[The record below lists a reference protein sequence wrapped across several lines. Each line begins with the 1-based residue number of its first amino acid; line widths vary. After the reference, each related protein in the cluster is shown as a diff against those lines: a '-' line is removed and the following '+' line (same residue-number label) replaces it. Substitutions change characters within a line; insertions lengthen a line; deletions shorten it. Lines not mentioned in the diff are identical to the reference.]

1 MDAAHQGECCKHPKT
16 TRDEAKTICASFS
29 YVLCTHAEKN
39 LAKFTHHAC
48 TDHSDPWFADEAA
61 GSSGHTGPASGSG
74 SSGHTGP
81 ASGSGSSGHTGPASG
96 LELGKGHRS
105 WEAVQKILKEKFKGS
120 SWPEIRQNLISADEE
135 TQEKIRAELHQDLMK
150 KYPGHSIE
158 EIKKK
163 LTDFRDL
170 LDSDI
175 QQHALQHFDDKCP
188 KGRLKAIKNVL
199 AQLKMEPALE
209 GKSWVIGQLKC
220 DKDAT
225 TMDECQCDSLTT
237 NNIPTRPI
245 DIDFENEVPT
255 GTQEFLM
262 VIRGENAESPS
273 VPVSCDVILV
283 EKTDATNTGKHRYKP
298 TYCPSAEETRIRNL
312 EKTVAMLKQEVKE
325 TEGTRRRLLS
335 KRRRKLLQSKG
346 CSS

>member
-1 MDAAHQGECCKHPKT
+1 M
-16 TRDEAKTICASFS
+16 
-29 YVLCTHAEKN
+29 
-39 LAKFTHHAC
+39 
-48 TDHSDPWFADEAA
+48 
-61 GSSGHTGPASGSG
+61 
-74 SSGHTGP
+74 
-81 ASGSGSSGHTGPASG
+81 
-96 LELGKGHRS
+96 
-105 WEAVQKILKEKFKGS
+105 
-120 SWPEIRQNLISADEE
+120 
-135 TQEKIRAELHQDLMK
+135 
-150 KYPGHSIE
+150 
-158 EIKKK
+158 
-163 LTDFRDL
+163 TDFRDL

-188 KGRLKAIKNVL
+188 QGKLKSIKNVL
-199 AQLKMEPALE
+199 AQLKMEPALQ
-209 GKSWVIGQLKC
+209 GKSWVIGKLKC
-220 DKDAT
+220 DKGAT

-237 NNIPTRPI
+237 NQIPTRPI

-283 EKTDATNTGKHRYKP
+283 ETDATKTGKHRYKP

-325 TEGTRRRLLS
+325 TEGAMHTRRRLLS
-335 KRRRKLLQSKG
+335 KRRRKLLQDKS